1 MIKLA
6 KRFRPSETTLMS
18 LCAMVVVGGGVGLS
32 HTLAIYFHL
41 PS

>member
-6 KRFRPSETTLMS
+6 KRFKPSESTLMS
-18 LCAMVVVGGGVGLS
+18 LCAMVLIGGGVGLS

-41 PS
+41 PN